1 MSLRWDPLLAR
12 ALARELDPALRGRR
26 VRALLLDP
34 ENRKVLLYLRDATL
48 AVELHPQAGWISLLE
63 AVEPPAEARPLPCRV
78 LSVEAL
84 PDESALRLDLQRIRG
99 KDEGV
104 ELILEFAAGRGN
116 ALVVG
121 HRSRQLRHVLLPRT
135 SGGRS
140 LVPGSPWTP
149 LPTGDRRGGPGT
161 PPLTE
166 PEFDA
171 MVARG
176 RAAVLKGV
184 AWASSMNVE
193 ALLGPGGWTLFQAM
207 RDPEAWEAWLTPSP
221 RGRVLYPIRLDTVS
235 GPDADPDADA
245 TEASSPGVDADSG
258 AERLPSLLDGMR
270 SLRARQEGNRG
281 AGLLLPGPLV
291 ARAEERLRRLE
302 RKAAALRRQLKGA
315 TDPAPLRAVG
325 DLILARFA
333 QVPTGKD
340 SVQLPDFEG
349 GMVEVALDPTLPVH
363 ENARRY
369 YDEAARAE
377 RARTELP
384 DRVSAAE
391 GEAHTLATAL
401 DRAREGSGDAGELGA
416 ILGPDP
422 FGVGSGAVGSG
433 DPRAGT
439 GRGQRQGRRG
449 ESGGGALPYRRF
461 TSSGGLEI
469 RVGRGAR
476 KNDEL
481 TFRHAAP
488 DDVWLHVREAPG
500 AHVVLRWRG
509 AGNPPARDL
518 EEAAILAALNSDAR
532 HAGLVPVDWTRR
544 KHVRKPRKAPPG
556 AVLPE
561 RVQTVF
567 VAPDPELPARLSTSD
582 G

>member
-48 AVELHPQAGWISLLE
+48 AAELHPQAGWISLLE

-78 LSVEAL
+78 LAVEAL
-84 PDESALRLDLQRIRG
+84 PDESALRLGLQRIRG

-121 HRSRQLRHVLLPRT
+121 HRSRKLRHVLLPRT

-140 LVPGSPWTP
+140 LVPGAPWTP
-149 LPTGDRRGGPGT
+149 LPTGDRRGGPGNA
-161 PPLTE
+161 PLTE

-176 RAAVLKGV
+176 RAAVLGGV
-184 AWASSMNVE
+184 AWASSLNVE

-207 RDPEAWEAWLTPSP
+207 RDPEAWEAWHTPSP
-221 RGRVLYPIRLDTVS
+221 RGRVLYPIRLDT
-235 GPDADPDADA
+235 G
-245 TEASSPGVDADSG
+245 SG
-258 AERLPSLLDGMR
+258 AERLPSLLDGME
-270 SLRARQEGNRG
+270 SLRAGQEGNGG

-315 TDPAPLRAVG
+315 PDPAPLRAVG

-349 GMVEVALDPTLPVH
+349 GTVEVALDPTLPVH

-377 RARTELP
+377 RARAELP

-391 GEAHTLATAL
+391 AEAHTLATAL
-401 DRAREGSGDAGELGA
+401 DRAREGNGDAGELEA

-422 FGVGSGAVGSG
+422 FAVGSGAAGSG
-433 DPRAGT
+433 DPQAGK

-461 TSSGGLEI
+461 MSSGGLEI

-567 VAPDPELPARLSTSD
+567 VAPDPELPERLSTSD

>member
-12 ALARELDPALRGRR
+12 AMARELDSALRGRR
-26 VRALLLDP
+26 VRALLLDS

-48 AVELHPQAGWISLLE
+48 VAEVHPQAGWISLQE

-78 LSVEAL
+78 LEVEAL
-84 PDESALRLDLQRIRG
+84 PDESALRLGLQRIRG

-104 ELILEFAAGRGN
+104 ELILDFAAGRGN

-135 SGGRS
+135 SGGRA
-140 LVPGSPWTP
+140 LVPGAPWIL

-166 PEFDA
+166 PEFRA
-171 MVARG
+171 LVARG
-176 RAAVLKGV
+176 RAAVLGGV
-184 AWASSMNVE
+184 AWASSLNVD
-193 ALLGPGGWTLFQAM
+193 ALLAPGGWALLQAM
-207 RDPEAWEAWLTPSP
+207 RDPPAWSAWLTPSP
-221 RGRVLYPIRLDTVS
+221 RGRVLYPIRLDGDS
-235 GPDADPDADA
+235 GEA
-245 TEASSPGVDADSG
+245 TESRIDAASG

-270 SLRARQEGNRG
+270 SLRARQEGDGG
-281 AGLLLPGPLV
+281 ASLLLPGPLV
-291 ARAEERLRRLE
+291 TRAEARLQRLE
-302 RKAAALRRQLKGA
+302 RKAAALRRQLEGA
-315 TDPAPLRAVG
+315 PDPAPLRAVG

-333 QVPTGKD
+333 QVPTGRD
-340 SVQLPDFEG
+340 TVQLADFEG
-349 GMVEVALDPTLPVH
+349 GTVEVALDPKLPVH

-377 RARTELP
+377 RARAELP
-384 DRVSAAE
+384 GRLSAAE
-391 GEAHTLATAL
+391 GDVHALASAL
-401 DRAREGSGDAGELGA
+401 DRARQGALDATELEA
-416 ILGPDP
+416 VVGPDP
-422 FGVGSGAVGSG
+422 FVGASG
-433 DPRAGT
+433 DSRGE
-439 GRGQRQGRRG
+439 RGQGQRHGRRG
-449 ESGGGALPYRRF
+449 EAGGAALPYRRF
-461 TSSGGLEI
+461 LSSGGLEI

-509 AGNPPARDL
+509 AENPPARDL
-518 EEAAILAALNSDAR
+518 EEAAILAALNSEAR

-544 KHVRKPRKAPPG
+544 KYVRKPRKAPPG

-567 VAPDPELPARLSTSD
+567 VAPDPGLPERLSASD

>member
-1 MSLRWDPLLAR
+1 
-12 ALARELDPALRGRR
+12 
-26 VRALLLDP
+26 
-34 ENRKVLLYLRDATL
+34 
-48 AVELHPQAGWISLLE
+48 
-63 AVEPPAEARPLPCRV
+63 
-78 LSVEAL
+78 
-84 PDESALRLDLQRIRG
+84 
-99 KDEGV
+99 
-104 ELILEFAAGRGN
+104 
-116 ALVVG
+116 
-121 HRSRQLRHVLLPRT
+121 
-135 SGGRS
+135 
-140 LVPGSPWTP
+140 
-149 LPTGDRRGGPGT
+149 
-161 PPLTE
+161 
-166 PEFDA
+166 
-171 MVARG
+171 
-176 RAAVLKGV
+176 
-184 AWASSMNVE
+184 MNVE
-193 ALLGPGGWTLFQAM
+193 ALLAPGGWTLFQAM

-221 RGRVLYPIRLDTVS
+221 RGQVLYPIRLDTGS
-235 GPDADPDADA
+235 GPDADSDADT
-245 TEASSPGVDADSG
+245 TEATRSGVDAGSG

-270 SLRARQEGNRG
+270 SLRAGEEGNRE

-315 TDPAPLRAVG
+315 PDPAPLRAVG

-340 SVQLPDFEG
+340 RVQLPDFEG
-349 GMVEVALDPTLPVH
+349 GTVEVALDPTLPVH

-377 RARTELP
+377 RARAELP

-391 GEAHTLATAL
+391 AEAHTLATAL
-401 DRAREGSGDAGELGA
+401 DRAREGSGDAGELEA

-422 FGVGSGAVGSG
+422 FAVGSGAVGSG
-433 DPRAGT
+433 AVGSGAVGSGKPRAGT

-461 TSSGGLEI
+461 MSSGGLEI